1 MVLFRINTI
10 ELMGRKTFLIIT
22 LIHSIVGIQSTSAQ
36 DVDAKAVILHMIDSA
51 KSLKGF
57 KSIIRKTERIEGQ
70 LVLQVSEV
78 KVSSNPYEVYVRQMS
93 PKSGVEILCADG
105 CKKALI
111 NMNGF
116 PWINLTLDPYGMTMR
131 KHQHHTVHDSGFD
144 LLASI
149 LERNLQEFNPYEQTL
164 KRKEDVVWLGENTIQ
179 IEMINKAYKT
189 KRYQVNGHENI
200 AEIAKKFNVN
210 EYAILELNPECANYE
225 DVRSGQELI
234 IPSHYGVKMNLYI
247 SKKTML
253 PLIVRVYD
261 YKGLFEEYDYTEFEL
276 NPSFATN
283 EFEANFAEYD
293 F

>member
-1 MVLFRINTI
+1 
-10 ELMGRKTFLIIT
+10 MGKKIFLIAI
-22 LIHSIVGIQSTSAQ
+22 LIHSIVGLQSTAAQ
-36 DVDAKAVILHMIDSA
+36 DSDAKAVILNMLDSVN
-51 KSLKGF
+51 SLRGF
-57 KSIIRKTERIEGQ
+57 KSVIRKTERIEGE
-70 LVLQVSEV
+70 LVLQVSVV
-78 KVSSNPYEVYVRQMS
+78 KVSSNPYEVYVRQMT

-149 LERNLQEFNPYEQTL
+149 LARNLQEFNPQEQTL
-164 KRKEDVVWLGENTIQ
+164 TRKDDVYWLGEKAIQ
-179 IEMINKAYKT
+179 IEMVNKAYKT
-189 KRYQVNGHENI
+189 KRYRVNGHENI

-210 EYAILELNPECANYE
+210 EYAILELNPECDNYE
-225 DVRSGQELI
+225 DVRNGQELI

-261 YKGLFEEYDYTEFEL
+261 HKGLFEEYDYTEFQI
-276 NPSFATN
+276 NPQFATN
-283 EFEANFAEYD
+283 EFEANFIEYD

>member
-1 MVLFRINTI
+1 
-10 ELMGRKTFLIIT
+10 MGRKIFLITT
-22 LIHSIVGIQSTSAQ
+22 LIHSIIGLQSSAAQ
-36 DVDAKAVILHMIDSA
+36 DTAAKAVILQMIDSVNA
-51 KSLKGF
+51 LKGF
-57 KSIIRKTERIEGQ
+57 KSVIRKTERIEGK
-70 LVLQVSEV
+70 LVLQVSVV

-105 CKKALI
+105 CKRALI

-144 LLASI
+144 LLADI
-149 LERNLQEFNPYEQTL
+149 LARNLQEFNADEQSLT
-164 KRKEDVVWLGENTIQ
+164 RKEDVLSLGEKAIQ
-179 IEMINKAYKT
+179 IEMINKTYTT
-189 KRYQVNGHENI
+189 KRYRVNGHENI

-210 EYAILELNPECANYE
+210 EYAILELNPQCSNYE

-234 IPSHYGVKMNLYI
+234 VPSHYGVRMNLYI

-261 YKGLFEEYDYTEFEL
+261 HKGLFEEYDYTEFQL
-276 NPSFATN
+276 NPRFASN

>member
-1 MVLFRINTI
+1 
-10 ELMGRKTFLIIT
+10 MGRKIFLITT
-22 LIHSIVGIQSTSAQ
+22 LIHSIIGLQSSAAQ
-36 DVDAKAVILHMIDSA
+36 DTAAKAVILQMIDSVNA
-51 KSLKGF
+51 LKGF
-57 KSIIRKTERIEGQ
+57 KSVIRKTERIDGK
-70 LVLQVSEV
+70 LVLQVSVV

-149 LERNLQEFNPYEQTL
+149 LARNLQEFNPHEQTL
-164 KRKEDVVWLGENTIQ
+164 KRKQDVVWLGENAIQ
-179 IEMINKAYKT
+179 IEMINTGYKT
-189 KRYQVNGHENI
+189 KRYKVNGYENI

-225 DVRSGQELI
+225 DVRSGQQLN

-261 YKGLFEEYDYTEFEL
+261 HKGLFEEYDYTEFEV
-276 NPSFATN
+276 NPRFAAN

>member
-1 MVLFRINTI
+1 
-10 ELMGRKTFLIIT
+10 MGKKIFLIAI
-22 LIHSIVGIQSTSAQ
+22 LIHSIVGLQSTAAQNSA
-36 DVDAKAVILHMIDSA
+36 AKAVILNMIDSVN
-51 KSLKGF
+51 SLKGF
-57 KSIIRKTERIEGQ
+57 KSIIRKTERIEGE
-70 LVLQVSEV
+70 LVLQVSAV
-78 KVSSNPYEVYVRQMS
+78 KVSSNPYEVYVRQMF

-149 LERNLQEFNPYEQTL
+149 LARHLQEFNPQEQTL
-164 KRKEDVVWLGENTIQ
+164 IRKDDVYWLGEKAIQ

-189 KRYQVNGHENI
+189 NYYKVNGHENI

-210 EYAILELNPECANYE
+210 EYAILELNPECDNYE
-225 DVRSGQELI
+225 DVRNGQELI

-261 YKGLFEEYDYTEFEL
+261 HKGLFEEYDYTEFQL
-276 NPSFATN
+276 NPQFANN
-283 EFEANFAEYD
+283 EFEANYDEYD